1 MPIQYSNIIDEHEA
15 VRKHCGVFDV
25 SHMGEVWVSGPD
37 AERYVN
43 HIFTNNIAGAPLH
56 KIYYGMMLY
65 PNGGTVDDLLVYK
78 MGDNKFFIVIN
89 AANIDTAMSMIAGT
103 ARSMGVLV
111 EE

>member
-56 KIYYGMMLY
+56 KIYYGML
-65 PNGGTVDDLLVYK
+65 PTLQPGDRLLVCK
-78 MGDNKFFIVIN
+78 TIVGPRLYRNLDIRPVHCSLLH
-89 AANIDTAMSMIAGT
+89 NIFHLLED
-103 ARSMGVLV
+103 LPQK
-111 EE
+111 